1 MHYNVNEN
9 TLIEN
14 ISRVQTNGLL
24 SLKKEVE
31 MSYCKDF
38 GGDNS
43 NTQDTSPCPLIN
55 VNIVKF
61 EKRTSA

>member
-9 TLIEN
+9 TLIDN

-43 NTQDTSPCPLIN
+43 NT
-55 VNIVKF
+55 
-61 EKRTSA
+61 